1 MRMRSKVSIV
11 TMVGAGALLLCAL
24 AAIIAFRAQVANASI
39 RPPHGDHGPY
49 VEVALVNTTVAPG
62 EYLRFGALF
71 HGLPCL
77 EHNISDKNQ
86 CDSLDEFPDIDY
98 EYEVRDSSDEFTD
111 KCELSGYADGIIPRT
126 LSGSYRHWKTY
137 GSVSHRISSD
147 CEPGPY
153 KIRLTLTHSS
163 CSEDNAQCT
172 DSKTFH
178 VSVSPPTA
186 TPTNTRQPAPPPRPQ
201 PPPPPPPPTATPTA
215 TPTEAPTATPTATPT
230 EAPTATPT
238 ATPTEAPTATPTAT
252 PTEAPTATPTATPT
266 EAPTATPTATPTEA
280 PTATPTATP
289 TEAPTATPNRD
300 TDRNAF
306 R

>member
-1 MRMRSKVSIV
+1 MCTRFAARVFVCLPPFLRMPWSQRQRHSNRLRYRRTLHRQDQMESFILMLYDRQARREERGLKTMRMRSKVSIV

-39 RPPHGDHGPY
+39 NPPHPDSHGSY

-186 TPTNTRQPAPPPRPQ
+186 TPTNTRQPAPP
-201 PPPPPPPPTATPTA
+201 TATP
-215 TPTEAPTATPTATPT
+215 PPH
-230 EAPTATPT
+230 
-238 ATPTEAPTATPTAT
+238 
-252 PTEAPTATPTATPT
+252 
-266 EAPTATPTATPTEA
+266 
-280 PTATPTATP
+280 
-289 TEAPTATPNRD
+289 RRLRV
-300 TDRNAF
+300 DRHG
-306 R
+306 RRPLPRRQQRQR